1 MKKWLGID
9 LFANPEALFLL
20 LLIPLYLFWYIRF
33 YQKQRLVIRLSYDP
47 LSLEKRK
54 YNLSLLRLLP
64 RLLQLGAIALM
75 IIAVARPQ
83 SADEVINEK
92 VEGIDIM
99 LLLDISGSM
108 ESDDYPP
115 SRLEVAK
122 SNAVRFIKGRKQ
134 DRIGLVL
141 FAAEALSYSP
151 LTLDHS
157 YLSRQV
163 RQVSFGMIS
172 PQGTAIGE
180 ALAAGINRMEYS
192 ENGSKVMI
200 LLTDGANNA
209 GQLSPISAAK
219 LANERGI
226 RTYAIGMGR
235 RSTVTKAADNNLPL
249 PDLDEKTLRKIAQIT
264 GGNFYRASDPT
275 RLQQIFTEI
284 SQLETRKIQNISY
297 RHVQDRYPIFVK
309 MAIIILGISFL
320 LMLTF
325 IYNPLEQ

>member
-1 MKKWLGID
+1 MKRWLGID

-20 LLIPLYLFWYIRF
+20 LLIPLYFFWYIRF

-47 LSLEKRK
+47 GSLDKKR
-54 YNLSLLRLLP
+54 YNLAFLRLLP
-64 RLLQLGAIALM
+64 RLLQLAAVGLM

-108 ESDDYPP
+108 EADDYPP
-115 SRLEVAK
+115 NRLEVAK
-122 SNAVRFIKGRKQ
+122 SNAIKFIKGRKQ

-157 YLSRQV
+157 YLIKQV
-163 RQVSFGMIS
+163 SQVSFGMIA
-172 PQGTAIGE
+172 PQGTALGE
-180 ALAAGINRMEYS
+180 ALAAGINRMESS
-192 ENGSKVMI
+192 ENGSKVML

-209 GQLSPISAAK
+209 GQVSPISAAQ
-219 LANERGI
+219 LAREKGI

-235 RSTVTKAADNNLPL
+235 NAVSKTSGGDQTL
-249 PDLDEKTLRKIAQIT
+249 PDLDENTLYRIAEIT
-264 GGNFYRASDPT
+264 GGNFYRASDRL

>member
-1 MKKWLGID
+1 MKRWLGID

-47 LSLEKRK
+47 NSLEKAK
-54 YNLSLLRLLP
+54 YNMSFLRLLP
-64 RLLQLGAIALM
+64 RLLQLGAIGFM

-99 LLLDISGSM
+99 LLLDISASM
-108 ESDDYPP
+108 EADDYPP

-122 SNAVRFIKGRKQ
+122 SNAIRFIKGRKQ

-157 YLSRQV
+157 YLIRQV
-163 RQVSFGMIS
+163 GQVSFGMIS
-172 PQGTAIGE
+172 PQGTALGE
-180 ALAAGINRMEYS
+180 ALAAGINRMAYS

-200 LLTDGANNA
+200 LLTDGANNV
-209 GQLSPISAAK
+209 GQLSPISSAQ
-219 LANERGI
+219 LASEKGI
-226 RTYAIGMGR
+226 RTYAIGMGKR
-235 RSTVTKAADNNLPL
+235 TMTKTSGSDIVV
-249 PDLDEKTLRKIAQIT
+249 PDLDEGTLQKIADMT
-264 GGNFYRASDPT
+264 GGKFYRASDPT

>member
-20 LLIPLYLFWYIRF
+20 LLIPLYLFWYLRF

-47 LSLEKRK
+47 QNLENNK
-54 YNLSLLRLLP
+54 YSFSFLRLLP
-64 RLLQLGAIALM
+64 RMLQLLAITLL
-75 IIAVARPQ
+75 ILAVARPQ
-83 SADEVINEK
+83 SADEIVNEK

-108 ESDDYPP
+108 ESEDYPP
-115 SRLEVAK
+115 SRLDVAK
-122 SNAVRFIKGRKQ
+122 SNAIRFIQGRKK
-134 DRIGLVL
+134 DKIGLVL

-151 LTLDHS
+151 LTLDHA
-157 YLSRQV
+157 YLERQV
-163 RQVSFGMIS
+163 LQVGFGMIS

-180 ALAAGINRMEYS
+180 ALGAGINRMENS

-209 GQLSPISAAK
+209 GKLDPISAAK
-219 LANERGI
+219 LAQEKGI
-226 RTYAIGMGR
+226 RTYCVGMGR
-235 RSTVTKAADNNLPL
+235 RTITPVGAESDNP
-249 PDLDEKTLRKIAQIT
+249 PDLDESTLKRIAAIT
-264 GGNFYRASDPT
+264 GGSFYRASDPT

-309 MAIIILGISFL
+309 LAIIILGISFL

>member
-20 LLIPLYLFWYIRF
+20 LLIPLYLFWYIRY

-47 LSLEKRK
+47 DSLEKNR
-54 YNLSLLRLLP
+54 YNLAFMRLLP
-64 RLLQLGAIALM
+64 RLLQLVAVALM

-122 SNAVRFIKGRKQ
+122 SNAIRFIKGRKQ

-157 YLSRQV
+157 YLIRQV
-163 RQVSFGMIS
+163 NQVSFGMIA
-172 PQGTAIGE
+172 PQGTAMGE

-209 GQLSPISAAK
+209 GQISPVSAAQ
-219 LANERGI
+219 LASEKGI

-235 RSTVTKAADNNLPL
+235 RTVSKTADSNPQL
-249 PDLDEKTLRKIAQIT
+249 PDLDEYTLQKIAELT

-275 RLQQIFTEI
+275 RIQQIFTEI